1 MLVNMS
7 FKCRSHWYLKWRKLK
22 TNKKQQNVDGSSIII
37 ISKRIVSGNIAT
49 ICDVV
54 WEKGLC

>member
-7 FKCRSHWYLKWRKLK
+7 FKCRSHWYLKRRKLK
-22 TNKKQQNVDGSSIII
+22 TIKQQQQNVDGSSILII
-37 ISKRIVSGNIAT
+37 RKRIVSGNIAT

-54 WEKGLC
+54 